1 MKNNNNMTT
10 LPTNFDDLSQ
20 YDKILT
26 LLNMAFDYPMEYKVL
41 PLSKLWNI
49 DRNIAENILNQTTE
63 NSTEQDYNKVIMS
76 NILDLVK
83 NNLVVSK

>member
-1 MKNNNNMTT
+1 MTT
-10 LPTNFDDLSQ
+10 LPKNFDDLSQ

>member
-1 MKNNNNMTT
+1 MTT

>member
-10 LPTNFDDLSQ
+10 LPKNFDDLSQ